1 VLEIQLNIRF
11 FKAMINFIFTFYKC
25 TTGFNMISVL
35 DVITRSMNTNH
46 DASYLLIS
54 VLLLALSFS
63 GTALGQ
69 SNNLD
74 SLIPLNGI
82 EGKF

>member
-1 VLEIQLNIRF
+1 
-11 FKAMINFIFTFYKC
+11 
-25 TTGFNMISVL
+25 
-35 DVITRSMNTNH
+35 MNTNH

-82 EGKF
+82 EGKFEVLTDGIFPNKKPHFGKGLLPLPDYYNRGGKYRLIGV